1 MAGRAVCRKAQ
12 IISCRGVLMAL
23 LALDDGVGA
32 EQREP
37 VEVLLYRLNRY
48 LPSEYRVALGA
59 VRAELSAMDVRV
71 AIGAVLAHVGE
82 NRLGV
87 ASGAGHFFVHAAKR
101 VARAVMVEFRNSAN
115 GSPGGIGVAIVAGNI
130 ERAVRTTPGLPLSLR
145 RAAECERQNY
155 EHEQRTCLKQP

>member
-1 MAGRAVCRKAQ
+1 MT
-12 IISCRGVLMAL
+12 L

-48 LPSEYRVALGA
+48 LPSEYCMALGA

-101 VARAVMVEFRNSAN
+101 VARAVMVEFRNGAN
-115 GSPGGIGVAIVAGNI
+115 RGPTGVGVAIFTGNV
-130 ERAVRTTPGLPLSLR
+130 EGTVRTSARLPLGFCRAVDSPG
-145 RAAECERQNY
+145 
-155 EHEQRTCLKQP
+155 